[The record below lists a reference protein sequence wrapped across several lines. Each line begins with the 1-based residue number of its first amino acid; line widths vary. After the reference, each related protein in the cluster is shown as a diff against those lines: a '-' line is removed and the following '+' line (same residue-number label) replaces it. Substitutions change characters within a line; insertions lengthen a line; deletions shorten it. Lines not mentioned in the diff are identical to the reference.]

1 MFPKKGFYK
10 SKGSMLIPVPAA
22 QALKGGEKVIQSNSI
37 SSLFFKTNFSSS
49 ESIAKTSDSGQ
60 NSSKSFV
67 DVLNEHLSAS
77 SRKSEQSGYKKAEDR
92 YLSSSSR
99 DSSSNSD
106 TVTNERLKDS
116 EAKEV
121 SGRPTAKTAEKEK
134 TDSHKVDDKDPSE
147 DVKPKESSLSLDEI
161 LAVLEALAAML
172 EGQSL
177 ESASLTSVEGENGA
191 NPVGAFPES
200 LQQLLGSADLKELKS
215 LLESIKTSDASVFGE
230 AGGSGVHDKLAALLE
245 KLGITSE
252 SIALDKSGIAAL
264 SSEASAE
271 LIQKMKAVSAELAD
285 KITNTQG
292 QVAQTEPGTVLA
304 SAAQVSEEG
313 QEAAQTD
320 KHANTADV
328 AAEGESAGSV
338 ILDTVNAALA
348 VDGEGDS
355 TTGQG
360 QQYGAQAGNANAPV
374 KGVEASSGVKT
385 EFKLPERPMAQSV
398 ANQVAMKV
406 KLMAG
411 ENRQEMEL
419 QLKPESLGKLS
430 LKIVHERGEILAK
443 ITAENEQVKGILE
456 SNLQLL
462 KDALEK
468 NGLSVQQLS
477 VSVGNGSNSDSKQSK
492 EDSRNSFY
500 AEKSGETSAAGAVNP
515 AELLEKIAKEYF
527 GSQNTINLSA

>member
-1 MFPKKGFYK
+1 M
-10 SKGSMLIPVPAA
+10 I
-22 QALKGGEKVIQSNSI
+22 ESNSI
-37 SSLFFKTNFSSS
+37 SALFFKTNFSTS
-49 ESIAKTSDSGQ
+49 ESIAKTGDSGQ

-77 SRKSEQSGYKKAEDR
+77 SRKAETSGYKKAENN
-92 YLSSSSR
+92 YLSSASKE
-99 DSSSNSD
+99 SSSKSD
-106 TVTNERLKDS
+106 AITNEGVRDT
-116 EAKEV
+116 EPKEI
-121 SGRPTAKTAEKEK
+121 SDPKAEKLPGKEK
-134 TDSHKVDDKDPSE
+134 TESRKADEKDPSE

-161 LAVLEALAAML
+161 LAVLEALASMM

-177 ESASLTSVEGENGA
+177 KSASLADVEGENGTGQT
-191 NPVGAFPES
+191 GAFPES

-215 LLESIKTSDASVFGE
+215 LLESIKTADTSVFSD

-252 SIALDKSGIAAL
+252 SIALDKSGTAAL

-271 LIQKMKAVSAELAD
+271 LIQKMKALSAELAD
-285 KITNTQG
+285 KLTNTQG

-348 VDGEGDS
+348 AEGEGDA

-360 QQYGAQAGNANAPV
+360 QQYSAQAGNANAPV

-515 AELLEKIAKEYF
+515 AELLEKIAREYF
-527 GSQNTINLSA
+527 GSQSTINLSA